1 MHQINKIQLI
11 AVLSML
17 ILGCQ
22 KDESVNKKE
31 GTPKNTALQKE
42 QNTPQTTTKKTE
54 ELTKTSNNSVNNNG
68 EKLTYN
74 SEQLLKGTIVFNHAN
89 SEQGTVTGTVFIT
102 LKTEEASLALL
113 DTYKLKNVA
122 EHTYSFFVD
131 KDTDLKVVK
140 TELEKY
146 PEVGIVEIG
155 VDYTPISEV
164 R

>member
-11 AVLSML
+11 IVLSML
-17 ILGCQ
+17 TLGCQ
-22 KDESVNKKE
+22 EGENVNKKE
-31 GTPKNTALQKE
+31 DIPKNTVLQKE

-54 ELTKTSNNSVNNNG
+54 ELTKTNSRSVNNNG

-74 SEQLLKGTIVFNHAN
+74 SEQLVKGTIVFNHAN

-113 DTYKLKNVA
+113 DTYKLKKVA

-131 KDTDLKVVK
+131 KGTDLKVVK

-146 PEVGIVEIG
+146 PEVGIVEIA
-155 VDYTPISEV
+155 VDYTPINEI